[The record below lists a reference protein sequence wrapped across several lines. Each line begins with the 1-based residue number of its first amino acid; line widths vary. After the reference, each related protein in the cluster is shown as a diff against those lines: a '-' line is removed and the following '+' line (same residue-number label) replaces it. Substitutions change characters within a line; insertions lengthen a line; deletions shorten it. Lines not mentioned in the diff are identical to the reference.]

1 MEQLKALSKG
11 RARLKA
17 NITRSLAWAEDAQ
30 HSNATR
36 AEVSSR
42 LEHLNTTWKDFNRFG
57 DEIAMLDEV
66 DGYVDPEHDNIFYEE
81 KYLRAHALL
90 SAMFM
95 KLPTTTRSDTATLRK
110 VSDGANE
117 IVRGLDAIEE
127 TGRDCWIIYLT
138 LEKLDADT
146 RRRWIERSVETDSPT
161 LEEFFKFLDARCE
174 ELELSKRE
182 TIGGKTTASI
192 GDKGRKVTHS
202 LVVLEGNK
210 CSKCHSTEHRLY
222 GCQQFLDMS
231 AGQRFSFAKE
241 NALCYNCLNPGHGV
255 RKCKSTFKCR
265 QCKGQHHSLLHL
277 QRKQQAIGTIAQTGE
292 DQEDPSAHI
301 STVTTSHIAQAEGSA
316 AMVCAQGTANSQQ
329 STGWNRSTLP
339 TAMVNVRNA
348 KGDLVAC
355 RLLLDTGSELSYISE
370 RCIQTLGLARTP
382 SRILVTGISST
393 KADTTRG
400 CSTISIQSRI
410 SQDQLVVQAHVL
422 GKITSSLE
430 RQTIDASVLR
440 VFNDL
445 QLADSQFSTNAPID
459 ILLGSE
465 HVWSVITGRKIY
477 DDKGKLIAISSI
489 FGWVITSLL
498 SSRACSAT
506 ALTTTIDIDAYLRRF
521 WELESIQRKAEVQP
535 EDEEVEKHFLATHTR
550 DEQGKYIVELP
561 FKVSETQFADTL
573 QGALQRFKS
582 VERRLAQNQQLRNDY
597 VKFMREYQELGH
609 MREISPTEIPKG
621 RNFYLPHHP
630 VLGRKL
636 RVVFDGSYQDAKGMA
651 LNDTLSIGPSIQRDL
666 FAVCLRFRMYKYVF
680 SADIVK
686 MFRQIWVSEKHRDY
700 QRIVWREDPSDP
712 IKHFQLCTVT
722 YGTSCAPFLAVRVL
736 EQLAADHK
744 HEFPNAAK
752 IVLED
757 FYVDDVLT
765 GANSEDELLRNR
777 DELVQLMSCANLE
790 LGKWVS
796 NTKRIKSEDNTDSS
810 QSPVKVLGLHWHP
823 GEDTLAYNVN
833 LSKDPRC
840 TKRQVLSDVSPN
852 NWLKWRAD
860 LDNLH
865 KLQIPRLVKSD
876 KQRIELH
883 GFSDASTKAY
893 SAVVY
898 SRVVNDDGT
907 ISVAILAAKTRVAP
921 LKQQSLPRLELCGAL
936 LLSQLLQSIKAGL
949 MNNDVTIYAWSDS
962 TIVLSWLSY
971 LPAQLKTFV
980 GNRTSEI
987 LESIPKHAW
996 RHVDS
1001 KSNPADCASRG
1012 LGVSELIDFQL
1023 WWKGPSWLRD
1033 KEQFLERLNNTHN
1046 CTSLSDKRIQDE
1058 VKTTCLAAQTNVTT
1072 DNPWDKLLNRNS
1084 SWLKLIHT
1092 LAYVLRFIHRMKHPS
1107 SKQTSNSL
1115 TFDEIKAA
1123 RIRWLQHAQAGF
1135 QQEIQLLRANKALGN
1150 QSQLVKIS
1158 PIIDKD
1164 NLLRVGGRIQHSQL
1178 SAEAKHQQRPKWTT
1192 PTPNIS
1198 IGSVA
1203 LVKESNTPP
1212 AL

>member
-1 MEQLKALSKG
+1 MTTKCIKDIYESTIHNKANLTNTHKFH
-11 RARLKA
+11 RLKSLLIDEAA
-17 NITRSLAWAEDAQ
+17 NLVRHLAITDSAYNTAWERLNERYNRPRHIVNSL
-30 HSNATR
+30 
-36 AEVSSR
+36 
-42 LEHLNTTWKDFNRFG
+42 LEQ
-57 DEIAMLDEV
+57 
-66 DGYVDPEHDNIFYEE
+66 
-81 KYLRAHALL
+81 
-90 SAMFM
+90 FM
-95 KLPTTTRSDTATLRK
+95 KLPTTTRSDTTTLRK

-161 LEEFFKFLDARCE
+161 PKEFFKFLDARCE

-192 GDKGRKVTHS
+192 GGKTRKVTHS

-231 AGQRFSFAKE
+231 AGQRVSFAKE

-277 QRKQQAIGTIAQTGE
+277 QRTQQAIGTIAQTGE
-292 DQEDPSAHI
+292 DQEDPSAH

-316 AMVCAQGTANSQQ
+316 AIVCPQGTANIQQ

-348 KGDLVAC
+348 NGDLVAC
-355 RLLLDTGSELSYISE
+355 RLLLDTGSELSYIYTNTWFGSYA
-370 RCIQTLGLARTP
+370 ITHT
-382 SRILVTGISST
+382 
-393 KADTTRG
+393 
-400 CSTISIQSRI
+400 
-410 SQDQLVVQAHVL
+410 DQLVVQAQVL
-422 GKITSSLE
+422 GRITSSLE
-430 RQTIDASVLR
+430 RQAIDESALR

-465 HVWSVITGRKIY
+465 HVWSVTTGRKIY
-477 DDKGKLIAISSI
+477 DNKGKLIAISSI

-506 ALTTTIDIDAYLRRF
+506 ALTTTINIDAYLRRF

-573 QGALQRFKS
+573 QRALQRFKS
-582 VERRLAQNQQLRNDY
+582 VERRLAQNQQLCNDY
-597 VKFMREYQELGH
+597 VKFMRKYQELGH
-609 MREISPTEIPKG
+609 MREISPSEIPKG

-686 MFRQIWVSEKHRDY
+686 MFRQIW
-700 QRIVWREDPSDP
+700 
-712 IKHFQLCTVT
+712 
-722 YGTSCAPFLAVRVL
+722 
-736 EQLAADHK
+736 
-744 HEFPNAAK
+744 
-752 IVLED
+752 D

-765 GANSEDELLRNR
+765 GGNSEDELLRNR

-796 NTKRIKSEDNTDSS
+796 NTKRIESEDNTDSS
-810 QSPVKVLGLHWHP
+810 QSSVKVLGLHWHP
-823 GEDTLAYNVN
+823 REDTLSYNVN

-840 TKRQVLSDVSPN
+840 TKRQVLSDVS
-852 NWLKWRAD
+852 
-860 LDNLH
+860 H
-865 KLQIPRLVKSD
+865 
-876 KQRIELH
+876 
-883 GFSDASTKAY
+883 
-893 SAVVY
+893 
-898 SRVVNDDGT
+898 
-907 ISVAILAAKTRVAP
+907 
-921 LKQQSLPRLELCGAL
+921 
-936 LLSQLLQSIKAGL
+936 
-949 MNNDVTIYAWSDS
+949 
-962 TIVLSWLSY
+962 
-971 LPAQLKTFV
+971 
-980 GNRTSEI
+980 
-987 LESIPKHAW
+987 
-996 RHVDS
+996 
-1001 KSNPADCASRG
+1001 
-1012 LGVSELIDFQL
+1012 
-1023 WWKGPSWLRD
+1023 
-1033 KEQFLERLNNTHN
+1033 
-1046 CTSLSDKRIQDE
+1046 KRIQGE
-1058 VKTTCLAAQTNVTT
+1058 GKSNCLAAQTTVTT
-1072 DNPWDKLLNRNS
+1072 NNPWDKLLNRNS

-1092 LAYVLRFIHRMKHPS
+1092 LVNRMKHLS

-1123 RIRWLQHAQAGF
+1123 RIRWLQHAKAGF
-1135 QQEIQLLRANKALGN
+1135 QQEFQLLRANKALGN
-1150 QSQLVKIS
+1150 QSQLVKLS

-1178 SAEAKHQQRPKWTT
+1178 SAEAKHPMLLPK
-1192 PTPNIS
+1192 NAS
-1198 IGSVA
+1198 F
-1203 LVKESNTPP
+1203 
-1212 AL
+1212 

>member
-1 MEQLKALSKG
+1 MEQLKALTKG

-30 HSNATR
+30 HSNVTR

-66 DGYVDPEHDNIFYEE
+66 DGYVDPENDNIFYEE

-90 SAMFM
+90 SAMAPNLVRNLAITDSAYNTAWERLNERYNRPRHIVNSLLEQFT

-161 LEEFFKFLDARCE
+161 LEEFFIFLDARCE

-182 TIGGKTTASI
+182 TVGGKTTASI
-192 GDKGRKVTHS
+192 GDKTRKVTHS
-202 LVVLEGNK
+202 LVVLAGNK
-210 CSKCHSTEHRLY
+210 CSKFHSTEHRLH
-222 GCQQFLDMS
+222 GCQQFLDML

-265 QCKGQHHSLLHL
+265 QCKAQHHSLLHL
-277 QRKQQAIGTIAQTGE
+277 QRTQQAIGTIAQTGE
-292 DQEDPSAHI
+292 DQEDPSAH
-301 STVTTSHIAQAEGSA
+301 STVTTSHIAQAEGSTA
-316 AMVCAQGTANSQQ
+316 IACAQGTANIQQ

-382 SRILVTGISST
+382 SRILVTGISSI

-400 CSTISIQSRI
+400 CSTIRIQSRI
-410 SQDQLVVQAHVL
+410 LQDQLVVQAHVL
-422 GKITSSLE
+422 GRITSSLE
-430 RQTIDASVLR
+430 RQAIDESALR

-465 HVWSVITGRKIY
+465 PVWSVITVRKIY
-477 DDKGKLIAISSI
+477 DNKGKLIAISSI

-582 VERRLAQNQQLRNDY
+582 VERRLAQNEQLRNDY
-597 VKFMREYQELGH
+597 VKFMRVYQELGH
-609 MREISPTEIPKG
+609 MREILPSEIPKG
-621 RNFYLPHHP
+621 L
-630 VLGRKL
+630 LGRKL

-680 SADIVK
+680 SEDIVK
-686 MFRQIWVSEKHRDY
+686 MFR
-700 QRIVWREDPSDP
+700 
-712 IKHFQLCTVT
+712 
-722 YGTSCAPFLAVRVL
+722 
-736 EQLAADHK
+736 
-744 HEFPNAAK
+744 
-752 IVLED
+752 
-757 FYVDDVLT
+757 
-765 GANSEDELLRNR
+765 
-777 DELVQLMSCANLE
+777 
-790 LGKWVS
+790 
-796 NTKRIKSEDNTDSS
+796 
-810 QSPVKVLGLHWHP
+810 
-823 GEDTLAYNVN
+823 
-833 LSKDPRC
+833 
-840 TKRQVLSDVSPN
+840 
-852 NWLKWRAD
+852 
-860 LDNLH
+860 
-865 KLQIPRLVKSD
+865 
-876 KQRIELH
+876 
-883 GFSDASTKAY
+883 
-893 SAVVY
+893 
-898 SRVVNDDGT
+898 
-907 ISVAILAAKTRVAP
+907 
-921 LKQQSLPRLELCGAL
+921 
-936 LLSQLLQSIKAGL
+936 
-949 MNNDVTIYAWSDS
+949 
-962 TIVLSWLSY
+962 
-971 LPAQLKTFV
+971 
-980 GNRTSEI
+980 
-987 LESIPKHAW
+987 
-996 RHVDS
+996 
-1001 KSNPADCASRG
+1001 
-1012 LGVSELIDFQL
+1012 
-1023 WWKGPSWLRD
+1023 
-1033 KEQFLERLNNTHN
+1033 
-1046 CTSLSDKRIQDE
+1046 
-1058 VKTTCLAAQTNVTT
+1058 
-1072 DNPWDKLLNRNS
+1072 
-1084 SWLKLIHT
+1084 
-1092 LAYVLRFIHRMKHPS
+1092 
-1107 SKQTSNSL
+1107 
-1115 TFDEIKAA
+1115 
-1123 RIRWLQHAQAGF
+1123 
-1135 QQEIQLLRANKALGN
+1135 
-1150 QSQLVKIS
+1150 
-1158 PIIDKD
+1158 
-1164 NLLRVGGRIQHSQL
+1164 
-1178 SAEAKHQQRPKWTT
+1178 
-1192 PTPNIS
+1192 
-1198 IGSVA
+1198 
-1203 LVKESNTPP
+1203 
-1212 AL
+1212 